1 MTAGKTVVK
10 KLSALAMRTL
20 PLMLTCQALEGFIVD
35 YLDGTLPRAQRRKFD
50 LHLRL
55 CPDCGRYLEAYK
67 RTISLSQAA
76 CRDPDAPV
84 PADVP
89 EELVKAILAARDE
102 DA

>member
-1 MTAGKTVVK
+1 MKAGKTVFK
-10 KLSALAMRTL
+10 KLSALAMRTM
-20 PLMLTCQALEGFIVD
+20 PLMVTCQQLEGFMVD

-67 RTISLSQAA
+67 RTISLSQTA

-89 EELVKAILAARDE
+89 EELVKAILAARE
-102 DA
+102 KDA

>member
-1 MTAGKTVVK
+1 MKAEKTVFK

-20 PLMLTCQALEGFIVD
+20 PLMVTCQELEGFMVD

-55 CPDCGRYLEAYK
+55 CPDCWRYLEAYQ

-89 EELVKAILAARDE
+89 EELVKAILAARE
-102 DA
+102 KDA